1 MRFTVKRNS
10 MVKRI
15 FLWIYVIAEQNSDI
29 VLPGIDHS
37 GNKHSAS
44 FYLIDGN
51 IISADQY
58 PQITGISRQGSNRGN
73 GFGMMLQ
80 NAQVPCYAAYN
91 SSGCD
96 GIL

>member
-58 PQITGISRQGSNRGN
+58 PQITGISRQGGDRRA
-73 GFGMMLQ
+73 GFGIAFQ
-80 NAQVPCYAAYN
+80 NAQVFCYAAHN
-91 SSGCD
+91 PPGCA
-96 GIL
+96 GVL